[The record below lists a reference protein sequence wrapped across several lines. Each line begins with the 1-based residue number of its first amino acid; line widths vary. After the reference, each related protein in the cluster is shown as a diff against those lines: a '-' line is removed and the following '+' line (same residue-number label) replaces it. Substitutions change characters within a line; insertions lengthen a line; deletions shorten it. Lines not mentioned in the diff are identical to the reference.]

1 MPSTVFATSFTF
13 ILSPLGNA
21 FASSFSSSPPGNA
34 FLLYQRTLP
43 VVILVESWT
52 VLAVFKPIGTK
63 PLTLTFYFQLVDQYQ
78 PIALSGIHWWQ
89 SIKRSKGDQQYSRF
103 SCISLRGMN
112 GPRFISSWVYRATVV
127 NFVSLRGLTNH
138 GVNFLSL
145 RGLTNHGIDA
155 TDRLRTIYVRAYHAL
170 MASSLQSVNL
180 LTERNQL
187 RLSRFNY

>member
-1 MPSTVFATSFTF
+1 MYAKVSKRAHGTRSKSRGFDCPY
-13 ILSPLGNA
+13 GR
-21 FASSFSSSPPGNA
+21 SSFKHIVRLTSA
-34 FLLYQRTLP
+34 DFHIIEVLLAISWRSAQHRLRDLICFRSFPSRECLCLIVLIFPSRECFTLISYQRTLP

-112 GPRFISSWVYRATVV
+112 GPRIYLFVGLSS
-127 NFVSLRGLTNH
+127 H
-138 GVNFLSL
+138 G
-145 RGLTNHGIDA
+145 G
-155 TDRLRTIYVRAYHAL
+155 
-170 MASSLQSVNL
+170 
-180 LTERNQL
+180 
-187 RLSRFNY
+187 

>member
-1 MPSTVFATSFTF
+1 MSLPHYSRLPLQG
-13 ILSPLGNA
+13 IPLLLSCINA
-21 FASSFSSSPPGNA
+21 PFRLLYLSSPG
-34 FLLYQRTLP
+34 LSLQSLSRLG
-43 VVILVESWT
+43 
-52 VLAVFKPIGTK
+52 KK

-78 PIALSGIHWWQ
+78 PIALSRIHWWQ
-89 SIKRSKGDQQYSRF
+89 SIKRSKGDQTNTPGSVIYLF
-103 SCISLRGMN
+103 VGWTAP
-112 GPRFISSWVYRATVV
+112 GFISSWVYRATVV

-138 GVNFLSL
+138 GVNFISL

-187 RLSRFNY
+187 QLSRFNYW

>member
-13 ILSPLGNA
+13 VLSPPGNA
-21 FASSFSSSPPGNA
+21 FASSFSYSPPGNAFASLFSSSPPGNA

-52 VLAVFKPIGTK
+52 VLVVFKPIGTK

-103 SCISLRGMN
+103 SCLSLRGMN
-112 GPRFISSWVYRATVV
+112 SPRIYLFVGLSS
-127 NFVSLRGLTNH
+127 H
-138 GVNFLSL
+138 G
-145 RGLTNHGIDA
+145 G
-155 TDRLRTIYVRAYHAL
+155 
-170 MASSLQSVNL
+170 
-180 LTERNQL
+180 
-187 RLSRFNY
+187 